1 MKNTLIVITLTL
13 LFITNV
19 FAGPINS
26 YISEGYKIVNEET
39 ISANDTLYF
48 NKVFTLKKKNNIL
61 ICTVRFSG
69 SGNLR
74 DVQCIE
80 P

>member
-1 MKNTLIVITLTL
+1 MKNILITFVLAF

-19 FAGPINS
+19 FAGVINS
-26 YISEGYKIVNEET
+26 YVSEGYKIVNEET
-39 ISANDTLYF
+39 ISANDTLIF
-48 NKVFTLKKKNNIL
+48 NKVFTLKKGNNIL

-74 DVQCIE
+74 DVNCIE